1 MKGQE
6 VKSYLLRKALHG
18 LKQEARA
25 WNDTTYELIM
35 SLRLLKSSA
44 DGKLYY
50 KLKGSSITLLLL
62 YVHDLLIIGSDKEE
76 INCIK
81 LELTKWYDMN
91 ELGSL
96 STYLQIKFL
105 PVNQGILMNQ
115 AQIVE
120 RMLKQ
125 DNLIDSNP
133 TATPMHEEQ
142 ADVKLY

>member
-1 MKGQE
+1 M
-6 VKSYLLRKALHG
+6 
-18 LKQEARA
+18 
-25 WNDTTYELIM
+25 
-35 SLRLLKSSA
+35 
-44 DGKLYY
+44 
-50 KLKGSSITLLLL
+50 
-62 YVHDLLIIGSDKEE
+62 IIGSDKEE

-81 LELTKWYDMN
+81 LEQTKRYDMN

-125 DNLIDSNP
+125 NLIDSNP